1 MYVSSFHEII
11 EDAVQLLFAG
21 LRVTTALYRRAHI
34 TMMLLLTCNQQFDQL
49 RRIDERKGTS
59 ISTTI
64 LIENASKGLTAYL
77 DLWDKLILRRR
88 MRHYEPPWIGYAT
101 ILHKQAYLSKVIK
114 VKGKTL
120 YSQETDGMLI
130 S

>member
-77 DLWDKLILRRR
+77 DLWYKLILRSG
-88 MRHYEPPWIGYAT
+88 MRHYLPPQKDEAT
-101 ILHKQAYLSKVIK
+101 ILKKSQLPPRFSAGFVSK
-114 VKGKTL
+114 L
-120 YSQETDGMLI
+120 HCNSL
-130 S
+130 